1 MKNRKIAAS
10 LVALSLAAT
19 MLLGSCEQS
28 AAGDSAAT
36 TTTAAASEDTT
47 TTAATTTAEDTTTAT
62 DAVVT
67 TEVSSFGDPD
77 EEEMLKGLNA
87 LELTQLMGNGINLG
101 NTMEAYN
108 HSGYIGGSDPT
119 MFENIWGQPTTT
131 QEMIDGM
138 KAMGFDTI
146 RIPVAWT
153 NGMNFESGDFTIDE
167 RLMNRVE
174 TIVNYAL
181 NADMY
186 VIINDHW
193 DGGWWGMFGSEDE
206 EIREFAMKMYTAMWA
221 QIGERFGDYSYK
233 LIFESGNEEMGDR
246 LNDSD
251 ITGSKGILT
260 KDECYKKTTEINN
273 EFVKTIRSLGGK
285 NEDRFL
291 LIAGYNTDIMNTCD
305 DRYIMP
311 DDTAEGKLFISV
323 HYYTPWDYC
332 GTDSV
337 NQWGSPSDYEE
348 QNMLLEMMSKF
359 TDKGY
364 GVIIGEYAVMKGS
377 GVGQKPD
384 TDKFYENFL
393 DNCDLYNYCPVLWDC
408 SNLYKRSSGI
418 VTDETVAAVFKGRTA
433 ADEAGR
439 DYAEIQAQAKADIE
453 EAYKLSNET
462 AMSDVSVPASDDY
475 ATAWIMY
482 SSGDWSVSYSV
493 GDTYDPTNKTT
504 GVKDS
509 NVIVEGEGT
518 YTVSLDF
525 AGVSAKGT
533 SFCALGIAN
542 GETLFPGYIATIDE
556 IRVNGEPIELIA
568 KDYTS
573 SDDGKCTRV
582 NLYNEWVPKAPDDAR
597 RVDGNTEGCSARIID
612 LGNTKIQTL
621 EVTFTFTAP

>member
-1 MKNRKIAAS
+1 MKNRKIAAI
-10 LVALSLAAT
+10 LTAIALMTTTLFSSCGTSSDGEVTTTDGAVVQEGGNAAV
-19 MLLGSCEQS
+19 
-28 AAGDSAAT
+28 
-36 TTTAAASEDTT
+36 TTAADDSAV
-47 TTAATTTAEDTTTAT
+47 TTA
-62 DAVVT
+62 
-67 TEVSSFGDPD
+67 VSSLGNPD
-77 EEEMLKGLNA
+77 EEEILKGLNA

-108 HSGYIGGSDPT
+108 HNAYVNGSDPT
-119 MFENIWGQPTTT
+119 SFENLWGQPTTT
-131 QEMIDGM
+131 QEMINGM
-138 KAMGFDTI
+138 KAMGFDTL
-146 RIPVAWT
+146 RVPVAWT
-153 NGMNFESGDFTIDE
+153 NGMNFESGDYTIDE

-174 TIVNYAL
+174 EIVNYAL

-186 VIINDHW
+186 VIVNDHW
-193 DGGWWGMFGSEDE
+193 DGSWWGMFGSEDMAV
-206 EIREFAMKMYTAMWA
+206 REKAMEMYKSMWT
-221 QIGERFGDYSYK
+221 QIGERFGGYSYK
-233 LIFESGNEEMGDR
+233 LIFESANEELGDR

-251 ITGSKGILT
+251 ITGTKGILT
-260 KDECYKKTTEINN
+260 KDECYEKITEINN

-305 DRYIMP
+305 DRYVMP

-332 GTDSV
+332 GTDAIQ
-337 NQWGSPSDYEE
+337 QWGSPDDYEE
-348 QNMLLEMMSKF
+348 QNGLLEMMSKF

-364 GVIIGEYAVMKGS
+364 GVIIGEYAVMKS
-377 GVGQKPD
+377 GAGQKPD

-418 VTDETVAAVFKGRTA
+418 VADETVAAVFKGRTP
-433 ADEAGR
+433 ADEAGI
-439 DYAEIQAQAKADIE
+439 DYADIQARAEADITK
-453 EAYKLSNET
+453 AYEDAT
-462 AMSDVSVPASDDY
+462 AAAMADVSVPASDDY
-475 ATAWIMY
+475 AVAWIMY
-482 SSGDWSVSYSV
+482 QSGDYGIAYSV

-509 NVIVEGEGT
+509 NVIIEGEGT

-525 AGVSAKGT
+525 SGVNASGT
-533 SFCALGIAN
+533 AFCALGISN

-556 IRVNGEPIELIA
+556 IRINGEPIEL
-568 KDYTS
+568 KGTGYTS

-582 NLYNEWVPKAPDDAR
+582 NLYNQWVSKAPDDAR
-597 RVDGNTEGCSARIID
+597 VVGGDLSDASAQIMD
-612 LGNTKIQTL
+612 LGNTKIKTM

>member
-1 MKNRKIAAS
+1 MKKRKIAA
-10 LVALSLAAT
+10 LCLAVS
-19 MLLGSCEQS
+19 MLLCGCDTPAADDSS
-28 AAGDSAAT
+28 ATTPAAGD
-36 TTTAAASEDTT
+36 TTTAAADN
-47 TTAATTTAEDTTTAT
+47 AA
-62 DAVVT
+62 VT
-67 TEVSSFGDPD
+67 TVVSSLGDPD
-77 EEEMLKGLNA
+77 EEEKLKGLNA

-108 HSGYIGGSDPT
+108 HSAYVNGSDPT
-119 MFENIWGQPTTT
+119 LFENAWGQPTTT

-138 KAMGFDTI
+138 KALGFDTI
-146 RIPVAWT
+146 RIPIAWT
-153 NGMNFESGDFTIDE
+153 NGINFESGDYTIDE

-193 DGGWWGMFGSEDE
+193 DGGWWGMFGNEDMAV
-206 EIREFAMKMYTAMWA
+206 REKAMEMYKSMWT

-233 LIFESGNEEMGDR
+233 LIFESANEELGDR

-251 ITGSKGILT
+251 ISGSKGILT
-260 KDECYKKTTEINN
+260 KDECYQKITEINN
-273 EFVKTIRSLGGK
+273 EFVKTIRGLGGK

-305 DRYIMP
+305 DRYVMP
-311 DDTAEGKLFISV
+311 EDTAEGKLFISV

-332 GTDSV
+332 GTTSV
-337 NQWGSPSDYEE
+337 NQWGSPDDYEE
-348 QNMLLEMMSKF
+348 QNELLEMMTKF

-364 GVIIGEYAVMKGS
+364 GVIIGEYAVLNEK

-384 TDKFYENFL
+384 TAKFYENFL

-408 SNLYKRSSGI
+408 SSLYKRSSGI
-418 VTDETVAAVFKGRTA
+418 VTDETVADVFKGRTA
-433 ADEAGR
+433 ADEAGK
-439 DYAEIQAQAKADIE
+439 DYAAIQAQAKADIE
-453 EAYKLSNET
+453 EAYELANET
-462 AMSDVSVPASDDY
+462 AMADVSVPASDDY
-475 ATAWIMY
+475 AAAWIMY
-482 SSGDWSVSYSV
+482 ASGDWGVSYSV

-518 YTVSLDF
+518 YTVALDF

-533 SFCALGIAN
+533 SFCALGISN

-556 IRVNGEPIELIA
+556 IKVNGEPIELNG
-568 KDYTS
+568 KCYTS

-597 RVDGNTEGCSARIID
+597 TVDGSTEGCSAQILD
-612 LGNTKIQTL
+612 LSNTKLDTL
-621 EVTFTFTAP
+621 EVTFTYTAP

>member
-1 MKNRKIAAS
+1 MKKRRIAA
-10 LVALSLAAT
+10 LCLAVS
-19 MLLGSCEQS
+19 MLLCGCNQS
-28 AAGDSAAT
+28 ASGDTTTPAAGDT
-36 TTTAAASEDTT
+36 TTVADDAAVQDGGNDE
-47 TTAATTTAEDTTTAT
+47 T
-62 DAVVT
+62 DSAPSAVGNNAQ
-67 TEVSSFGDPD
+67 GDAD
-77 EEEMLKGLNA
+77 EEEKLKGLNA

-108 HSGYIGGSDPT
+108 HSAYLNGSNPT
-119 MFENIWGQPTTT
+119 SFENIWGQPTTT

-146 RIPVAWT
+146 RIPIAWT
-153 NGMNFESGDFTIDE
+153 NGMNFESGDYTIDE

-174 TIVNYAL
+174 EIVNYAL

-193 DGGWWGMFGSEDE
+193 DGGWWGMFGSEDMAV
-206 EIREFAMKMYTAMWA
+206 REKAMEMYKSMWT
-221 QIGERFGDYSYK
+221 QIGERFGSYTYK

-260 KDECYKKTTEINN
+260 KDECYQKTTEINN
-273 EFVKTIRSLGGK
+273 EFVKTIRGLGGK

-305 DRYIMP
+305 DRYVMP
-311 DDTAEGKLFISV
+311 DDTADGKLFISV

-348 QNMLLEMMSKF
+348 QNELLEMMSKF
-359 TDKGY
+359 TNKGY
-364 GVIIGEYAVMKGS
+364 GVIIGEYAVMKGN
-377 GVGQKPD
+377 GIGQKPD

-418 VTDETVAAVFKGRTA
+418 VSDEVVAAVFKGRTA
-433 ADEAGR
+433 ADEASK
-439 DYAEIQAQAKADIE
+439 DYAAIQAQAKADIE
-453 EAYKLSNET
+453 AAYELSNET
-462 AMSDVSVPASDDY
+462 AMADVSVPASDDY

-493 GDTYDPTNKTT
+493 GDTSDPTNKTT

-518 YTVSLDF
+518 YTVALDF

-556 IRVNGEPIELIA
+556 IKVNGEPIELIA

-573 SDDGKCTRV
+573 SDNGICTRV

-597 RVDGNTEGCSARIID
+597 RVDGNLDGCSARIID
-612 LGNTKIQTL
+612 LGNTKLQTL
-621 EVTFTFTAP
+621 EVTFTYTAP